1 MPQVIRGVV
10 RDPDGSPVVQARVFI
25 AEGPVPVPDV
35 AILTDER
42 GEFALAAPAPGTY
55 RLGCAAE
62 GFAQVT
68 ESVDAGER
76 EARVEIRLGR
86 DRGGTPPSRG
96 D

>member
-10 RDPDGSPVVQARVFI
+10 RDPEGSPVAQARVFI
-25 AEGPVPVPDV
+25 EEGPVPVPDV

-62 GFAQVT
+62 GFAPAT
-68 ESVDAGER
+68 ESVDARGQ

-86 DRGGTPPSRG
+86 GGTPPSRG